1 MTAEGGSMVDDA
13 AQSVGRDTQAGRA
26 GPVAV
31 DDPDRF
37 QWDLVARSRRSSLYA
52 IGVAIFLVV
61 VFTVLG
67 SLLRVADTGV
77 HFRIWD
83 QISIALIGVLMG
95 CGVLLF
101 TRPRLRVG
109 PQGISVRNLFSDKFI
124 QWDLVQRITFP
135 EGASWARIDL
145 PDDEYVPVLAVQIN
159 DRGRS
164 VEAVKRFR
172 ALQRLYA
179 GGQGREAAGGQD

>member
-1 MTAEGGSMVDDA
+1 MTAGNGSTVDEADA
-13 AQSVGRDTQAGRA
+13 GPA
-26 GPVAV
+26 GPV
-31 DDPDRF
+31 DNPDELA
-37 QWDLVARSRRSSLYA
+37 WDLVVRPRRTSIYA
-52 IGVAIFLVV
+52 VAVAVLLVV

-77 HFRIWD
+77 HFRVWD
-83 QISIALIGVLMG
+83 QVSIALIGVLMG
-95 CGVLLF
+95 CAALLF

-109 PQGISVRNLFSDKFI
+109 RSGVTVRNLFSDKFI
-124 QWDLVQRITFP
+124 QWDLVRRIAFP

-159 DRGRS
+159 DRGRA

-172 ALQRLYA
+172 ALQSDYVGPR
-179 GGQGREAAGGQD
+179 R

>member
-1 MTAEGGSMVDDA
+1 MTGEGGSTVDDA
-13 AQSVGRDTQAGRA
+13 TTRGGRTRAAEQA
-26 GPVAV
+26 
-31 DDPDRF
+31 DPDGL

-52 IGVAIFLVV
+52 VAVAAVLVV

-77 HFRIWD
+77 HFRVWD

-109 PQGISVRNLFSDKFI
+109 PAGVTVRNLFSDKFI
-124 QWDLVQRITFP
+124 PWDLVRRIAFP

-164 VEAVKRFR
+164 VSAVKRFR

-179 GGQGREAAGGQD
+179 DGAGRPPAGRE

>member
-1 MTAEGGSMVDDA
+1 MVDDA
-13 AQSVGRDTQAGRA
+13 ETGGGRA
-26 GPVAV
+26 RAA
-31 DDPDRF
+31 DTADPDRL
-37 QWDLVARSRRSSLYA
+37 QWDMVARSRRSSLYA
-52 IGVAIFLVV
+52 IAVAAFLVV

-77 HFRIWD
+77 HFRVWD

-95 CGVLLF
+95 CAALLF

-109 PQGISVRNLFSDKFI
+109 PAGVTVRNLFSDKFI
-124 QWDLVQRITFP
+124 PWDLVQRIAFP

-164 VEAVKRFR
+164 VESVKRFR

-179 GGQGREAAGGQD
+179 DGTGRPADGQK

>member
-1 MTAEGGSMVDDA
+1 MDEAGTGAARPVDNPDELVWDA
-13 AQSVGRDTQAGRA
+13 VVRPRRTSIYAIA
-26 GPVAV
+26 VAV
-31 DDPDRF
+31 
-37 QWDLVARSRRSSLYA
+37 L
-52 IGVAIFLVV
+52 LVV

-77 HFRIWD
+77 HFRVWD
-83 QISIALIGVLMG
+83 QVSIALIGVLMG
-95 CGVLLF
+95 CAALLF

-109 PQGISVRNLFSDKFI
+109 PAGVTVRNLFSDKFI
-124 QWDLVQRITFP
+124 QWDLVRRIAFP

-159 DRGRS
+159 DRGRA

-172 ALQRLYA
+172 ELQRTYA
-179 GGQGREAAGGQD
+179 APRE